1 MQLVRRPFQIIR
13 RDFPPFLILNAVTF
27 GFFLVGFVLGLI
39 FPDLVRA
46 QANNLEESGQADLV
60 LKVFQKP
67 WLFALVIFAV
77 NTFQVGAAMI
87 VLPSMLVPFLGIILF
102 AYKALNIGMTI
113 APTSPTLWVGFIP
126 HSLTVVIEFE
136 AYVLLMLGAWILGR
150 SWLRPGTIGAA
161 TRRQAHVLGLQS
173 LGWLSLGAVVLLVV
187 GAAWEAWSL
196 TQLFPWLV
204 HVLV

>member
-1 MQLVRRPFQIIR
+1 MQFFRRPFQIIR
-13 RDFPPFLILNAVTF
+13 RDLRPFLVLNAVAF

-39 FPDLVRA
+39 FPELVQM
-46 QANNLEESGQADLV
+46 QADKFEESGQTELV
-60 LKVFQKP
+60 LRVFQNP
-67 WLFALVIFAV
+67 WLFALVIFGV
-77 NTFQVGAAMI
+77 NTFRVGAAMI
-87 VLPSMLVPFLGIILF
+87 VLPSMLVPFLGIVLF

-113 APTSPTLWVGFIP
+113 APTSPTLWVGLIP

-161 TRRQAHVLGLQS
+161 TRRQAYLRGLQS
-173 LGWLSLGAVVLLVV
+173 LGWLSLAAVVLLVV